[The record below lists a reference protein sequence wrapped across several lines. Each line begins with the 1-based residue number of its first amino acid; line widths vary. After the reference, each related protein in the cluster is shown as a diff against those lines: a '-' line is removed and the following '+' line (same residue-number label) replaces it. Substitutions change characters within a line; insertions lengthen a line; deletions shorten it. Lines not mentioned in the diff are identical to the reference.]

1 MNLHSKV
8 NINVSQFKAINPIG
22 SYCHVGAKKSDPFAI
37 TDIPLDLIS
46 LHDFS
51 NNLQVTQVINVACVE
66 AFADFTSLR
75 LWFIFKT
82 EFLAAQADEQSL
94 RSGLLHSE
102 Q

>member
-1 MNLHSKV
+1 MCLNSKQL
-8 NINVSQFKAINPIG
+8 IQWAAIFMW
-22 SYCHVGAKKSDPFAI
+22 VQKKWTLPPFAI

-46 LHDFS
+46 HDFS
-51 NNLQVTQVINVACVE
+51 NNPQVTQVINVACVE
-66 AFADFTSLR
+66 AFAEVTSLR

-94 RSGLLHSE
+94 HSGLLHSE

>member
-1 MNLHSKV
+1 M
-8 NINVSQFKAINPIG
+8 G
-22 SYCHVGAKKSDPFAI
+22 SYFHVGAKKNGPSHHLPSPTSLWTSF
-37 TDIPLDLIS
+37 L

-51 NNLQVTQVINVACVE
+51 NNPQVTQVINVACVE
-66 AFADFTSLR
+66 AFAEVTSLR

-94 RSGLLHSE
+94 HSGLLHSE

>member
-1 MNLHSKV
+1 MCLNSKQL
-8 NINVSQFKAINPIG
+8 IQSAAI
-22 SYCHVGAKKSDPFAI
+22 VMWVQKKVTHLPSPTSLWTSF
-37 TDIPLDLIS
+37 L

-66 AFADFTSLR
+66 AFAEVTSLR